1 MTPWFFLVIAFGT
14 WKGKCTKILKKILRS
29 GISEYL
35 DKGIFTHRKCT
46 SVEFTSFFSDDSFQ
60 SYYYIETLK
69 RRGHRTIFHAK
80 AFVSLAIPTH
90 VLAHLKI
97 RILKDAHDLLRL
109 PLTIA
114 CARASSYC
122 IRSQTFTNVYC
133 SESHSAAVK
142 DSPPG
147 SPWKIYFQPLTILAI
162 FLLKNNRRKFEM
174 D

>member
-1 MTPWFFLVIAFGT
+1 MIFLSDCF
-14 WKGKCTKILKKILRS
+14 WHLKRKMHKDFKKILRS
-29 GISEYL
+29 GISENL
-35 DKGIFTHRKCT
+35 DKGIFTHRKCP
-46 SVEFTSFFSDDSFQ
+46 SVEFTSFFSHDSFQ

-69 RRGHRTIFHAK
+69 RRGHRPIFHAN

-147 SPWKIYFQPLTILAI
+147 SP
-162 FLLKNNRRKFEM
+162 
-174 D
+174 

>member
-14 WKGKCTKILKKILRS
+14 WKGKCTKILKKIIRS

-35 DKGIFTHRKCT
+35 DKGIFTHRKCP
-46 SVEFTSFFSDDSFQ
+46 SVEFTSFFSVDSFQ
-60 SYYYIETLK
+60 SYYYIGTLK
-69 RRGHRTIFHAK
+69 RRGHQTIFHTK

-109 PLTIA
+109 PLTSA

>member
-1 MTPWFFLVIAFGT
+1 MIFLSDCF
-14 WKGKCTKILKKILRS
+14 WHLKRKMHKDFKKNYTERNFRIFRQGNFHASQMSLRR
-29 GISEYL
+29 IYQ
-35 DKGIFTHRKCT
+35 
-46 SVEFTSFFSDDSFQ
+46 FFSDDSFQ

-109 PLTIA
+109 QPTIA

-133 SESHSAAVK
+133 SESHSAAV
-142 DSPPG
+142 
-147 SPWKIYFQPLTILAI
+147 
-162 FLLKNNRRKFEM
+162 
-174 D
+174 